1 MGFLRLYFLLVSIK
15 QQEESQG
22 AEHTLKS
29 RGSIVVTPKKLKKGK
44 NKRTALILCR
54 DRKQFWTTQTQ
65 FWQWVR
71 DGVVMKMHDN
81 PLTGS
86 FVRDYEE
93 LMVVLSNTV
102 LNLAYPNHLRE
113 ALSSRRMRRTRR

>member
-1 MGFLRLYFLLVSIK
+1 LRLPAN
-15 QQEESQG
+15 QG
-22 AEHTLKS
+22 ICE
-29 RGSIVVTPKKLKKGK
+29 SIVIEKRGHSQWAEPTQKPEDRLSAIKPKKKRKKR
-44 NKRTALILCR
+44 NALVVCS

-71 DGVVMKMHDN
+71 EGIVIKSHDS

-86 FVRDYEE
+86 FVRDHEE
-93 LMVVLSNTV
+93 TAVVISNTV

-113 ALSSRRMRRTRR
+113 ALVSRRMGFLRK

>member
-1 MGFLRLYFLLVSIK
+1 MGFLRLCFLPVSIK
-15 QQEESQG
+15 RARGIAEGG
-22 AEHTLKS
+22 AYPEIERLKK
-29 RGSIVVTPKKLKKGK
+29 VTPKKVKKGK

-54 DRKQFWTTQTQ
+54 DRKQFWTTQAQ

-113 ALSSRRMRRTRR
+113 ALLSRRMRRIRK